1 MTDCINEIN
10 NTQKNNAKDTD
21 VVIRMFNSIK
31 SSNNYSKT
39 PGSLWQY
46 YRDEPPLNS
55 NVAIID
61 FPVNNNDRTS
71 FKLKTKKDG
80 GTGNGSTKDVKIIL
94 PLKYPSVLFFF
105 NNPGNTIKLILFQ
118 LLLQIIL

>member
-1 MTDCINEIN
+1 MNEIN

-21 VVIRMFNSIK
+21 VVIRMFKSIK

-61 FPVNNNDRTS
+61 FSVNNNDRTS

-94 PLKYPSVLFFF
+94 PLKYPSVFFLT
-105 NNPGNTIKLILFQ
+105 NPGNTIKLILFQ
-118 LLLQIIL
+118 LLLQII

>member
-31 SSNNYSKT
+31 SCNNYSKT
-39 PGSLWQY
+39 PGSLWPY

-71 FKLKTKKDG
+71 FKTKTKKDG
-80 GTGNGSTKDVKIIL
+80 RAGNGGTKEVKIIL
-94 PLKYPSVLFFF
+94 PLKYPSFFF
-105 NNPGNTIKLILFQ
+105 LITLEIP
-118 LLLQIIL
+118 LS

>member
-1 MTDCINEIN
+1 
-10 NTQKNNAKDTD
+10 
-21 VVIRMFNSIK
+21 MFNSIK

-61 FPVNNNDRTS
+61 FPVNNIDRTS

>member
-1 MTDCINEIN
+1 
-10 NTQKNNAKDTD
+10 
-21 VVIRMFNSIK
+21 MFNSIK

-61 FPVNNNDRTS
+61 FSVNNNDRTS

-94 PLKYPSVLFFF
+94 PLKYPSVFFFF